1 MTIVNTC
8 SETMFLLCFAVAAEL
23 YAASLWLCY
32 RRGDVHTSD
41 KLLYAAFALL
51 ILSIKIRLEV

>member
-1 MTIVNTC
+1 MQGETILT
-8 SETMFLLCFAVAAEL
+8 LCYAAAAEL

-32 RRGDVHTSD
+32 RREKVFTAD

-51 ILSIKIRLEV
+51 IFAVKAKLEG